1 VRDVTLCP
9 AVLTAAEI
17 AVNPFAVRGST
28 ARFMAFYNDE
38 FDSADIELR
47 QINYHIVPAVKSYY
61 VLGGG
66 VHSFTVRSNTGWEVN
81 HVDDDIGVDISSQS
95 GGYNTTTGQT
105 VNFQLAHDNTKD
117 EQIAKIILV
126 DPTNRAGNVEV
137 PVRGVA
143 CGLDA
148 IAYGKTIGSN
158 SYGTH
163 AYGTGADQRC
173 WMVENSMEGTYSGRA
188 FGRDA
193 NRNRIG
199 SLGSNFVNFDNNENG
214 YYYTYTQAMADNNA
228 CPTGWR
234 LFTTAEASTLA
245 ITANTPGLKATVGK
259 WWTLK
264 ANNAL
269 AGGFYTS
276 VNPGYPNLW
285 GEWGTFGF
293 WWGSELDM
301 NYNGNT
307 NSVNATAIYKINEA
321 WYWFTVRCVQD

>member
-1 VRDVTLCP
+1 
-9 AVLTAAEI
+9 LTGPEI
-17 AVNPFAVRGST
+17 AADPYVVKSSF
-28 ARFMAFYNDE
+28 ARFVAFYNDE
-38 FDSADIELR
+38 FDSVDIETR
-47 QINYHIVPAVKSYY
+47 QFNYHISVSNVKSYY

-66 VHSFTVRSNTGWEVN
+66 VHSFTVRGNTGWKVGSVEN
-81 HVDDDIGVDISSQS
+81 DNGIEEISPSS
-95 GGYNTTTGQT
+95 GEAATGQT
-105 VNFQLAHDNTKD
+105 VNFELAHDNTKD

-126 DPTNRAGNVEV
+126 DPTGRAGNVEV

-173 WMVENSMEGTYSGRA
+173 WMVENSIEGTYSGRA

-199 SLGSNFVNFDNNENG
+199 GFDSGYGSFDDNVNG

-234 LFTTAEASTLA
+234 LFTTAEANTLA
-245 ITANTPGLKATVGK
+245 ITANTPGLKTTVGK
-259 WWTLK
+259 WWTLY
-264 ANNAL
+264 ANNAF
-269 AGGFYTS
+269 AGNFYTS
-276 VNPGYPNLW
+276 VNPVNPSLW
-285 GEWGTFGF
+285 SHWDTHGV

-301 NYNGNT
+301 NYSSNT
-307 NSVNATAIYKINEA
+307 NSVNVVAGYIGNEA
-321 WYWFTVRCVQD
+321 WYWFSVRCVQD